1 MGFGRTLRAVSG
13 MVIAGA
19 LVFASAP
26 LAVADQTREDQW
38 PLKAFDAESIWKVS
52 KGKGVIVGLIDG
64 GVNAQHVDLKGNVI
78 EGKDFDNGGAT
89 TPDAGDNHGTQMA
102 SIIAGHGHGQDSA
115 DGVMGLAPEAKILDI
130 RDSGLGDN
138 NYDRSIRYAVDH
150 GASVIN
156 ISQGGGA
163 GLDQNTEQD
172 AINYALNHDVLIVA
186 ATGNDGGEVGYPAAY
201 PGLVAVGGVKNDGE
215 IWADSAHGSQVLLT
229 APATNIV
236 TAGSDSTT
244 SYRSG
249 DGTSEATAYVSAAAA
264 LLRAKFPDLTAGQI
278 ANRLTKTAGLPTS
291 AKGLTLPD
299 KHYGYGYIQPLAAL
313 TKDIPAGSKY
323 GPLAV
328 PKSLQGNESASATP
342 QSGTSD
348 NASASS
354 SDGGSPI
361 LWIGLGLAGV
371 LVLALVI
378 VLIAKARRNN
388 NRGGGPGGPG
398 GGAPGTY
405 GPGPGYPPQYGQ
417 QPAAPAPQGYPQS
430 YPPSQP
436 NPYQQPPQGQW
447 QGQGQWPNQQ

>member
-26 LAVADQTREDQW
+26 VAAADQVREDQW
-38 PLKAFDAESIWKVS
+38 VLKAFDAESIWKIS
-52 KGKGVIVGLIDG
+52 QGKGVTVAVIDTG
-64 GVNAQHVDLKGNVI
+64 ANAQHVDLKGNVI
-78 EGKDFDNGGAT
+78 EGKDFLDAGAT
-89 TPDAGDNHGTQMA
+89 APSKDHGTAMA
-102 SIIAGHGHGQDSA
+102 SLIAGHGHGSSSA
-115 DGVMGLAPEAKILDI
+115 DGIMGLAPEAKILDI
-130 RDSGLGDN
+130 RDKGG
-138 NYDRSIRYAVDH
+138 NYDGFGSSIRYAVAH

-156 ISQGGGA
+156 ISQI
-163 GLDQNTEQD
+163 GLTSNSAESE
-172 AINYALNHDVLIVA
+172 AVAYALQHDVLVVA
-186 ATGNDGGEVGYPAAY
+186 GSGNDSKKAGYPASY
-201 PGLVAVGGVKNDGE
+201 PGVLGVGAVSNDGT
-215 IWADSAHGSQVLLT
+215 IWEKSNYGSNVLVT
-229 APATNIV
+229 APGTNIV
-236 TAGSDSTT
+236 SAGADSNTD
-244 SYRSG
+244 YRAA
-249 DGTSEATAYVSAAAA
+249 DGTSDATAYTSAAAA

-278 ANRLTKTAGLPTS
+278 ANRLTKTAGLPAS

-299 KHYGYGYIQPLAAL
+299 EHYGYGYIQPLAAL

-348 NASASS
+348 NASS
-354 SDGGSPI
+354 SDSGSPI

-371 LVLALVI
+371 LVLVLVI